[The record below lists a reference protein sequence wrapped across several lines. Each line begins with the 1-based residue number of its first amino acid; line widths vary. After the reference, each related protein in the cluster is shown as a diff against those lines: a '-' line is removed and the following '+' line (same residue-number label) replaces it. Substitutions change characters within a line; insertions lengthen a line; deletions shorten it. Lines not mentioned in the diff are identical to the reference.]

1 MRGTWR
7 RRRGSLLLCAVV
19 LAPPCLADGNPF
31 RPDPHTSAFGTYG
44 DAMQYALPLGAAG
57 IALARHDHEGLRQLA
72 QGCAL
77 TIGGTHLLKWVFDR
91 TSLGRR
97 PDGGTHS
104 FPSGHTSA
112 AMCGA
117 MGLQSR
123 YGNGTGLPAL
133 ALATTVG
140 MSRIG
145 EQRHHVR
152 DVAAST
158 LLAWGSARA
167 VGDGSTTLTAAVPAA
182 VIAAVAA
189 YGEWG
194 PVTRKPLALQPVA
207 VEQPLPPAADL
218 GLALLLDPA
227 GRLAPTLHFAFTW

>member
-1 MRGTWR
+1 MSAGVVRTVA
-7 RRRGSLLLCAVV
+7 LLLCA
-19 LAPPCLADGNPF
+19 LAAAPVQADGNPF

-44 DAMQYALPLGAAG
+44 DAMQYLLPLGAAG
-57 IALARHDHEGLRQLA
+57 VTLARRDHEGLRQIA

-91 TSLGRR
+91 TPLGRR

-123 YGNGTGLPAL
+123 YGNATGLPAL

-140 MSRIG
+140 ISRIG

-158 LLAWGSARA
+158 VLAWGSARA
-167 VGDGSTTLTAAVPAA
+167 VGEGNAPIPAAVPAA
-182 VIAAVAA
+182 ILVATAA
-189 YGEWG
+189 YGQWG
-194 PVTRKPLALQPVA
+194 PVTRKEVPLQPA
-207 VEQPLPPAADL
+207 DSGQPPQPVADL
-218 GLALLLDPA
+218 GLALLPDPA
-227 GRLAPTLHFAFTW
+227 GRLAPTLHFAFAW